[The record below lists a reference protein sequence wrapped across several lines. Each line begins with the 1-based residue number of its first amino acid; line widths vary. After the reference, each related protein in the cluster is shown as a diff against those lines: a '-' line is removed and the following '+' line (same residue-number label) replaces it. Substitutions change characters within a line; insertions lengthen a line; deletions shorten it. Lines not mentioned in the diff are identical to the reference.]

1 MSESASKLR
10 VLARPAFENRRDNPY
25 NWLLYSGL
33 RARGVLVEEYGA
45 RNLFCGRYD
54 VCHVHWPE
62 STFNAS
68 LLEALAT
75 TQALLRALDWLRGR
89 GTKLVWTAHNLR
101 AHERRFAREE
111 EAFWTQFVARVD
123 GFIAL
128 SEASLELTRQRFP
141 ELARRPAFVV
151 PHPHYR
157 GEYPDGVAR
166 SQARV
171 RLGLGQD
178 AQVVLFFGRVLEYKN
193 VPELIRT
200 VRALPRSVDGREVTL
215 LVAGR
220 PYDRGTEQAVL
231 RAADGDQRIRL
242 HLRFVP
248 REDAQLFFRAAN
260 LVALPYREILNS
272 GSAVLGLGFD
282 RPVLMPRL
290 GAGQELER
298 LIGREWVHL
307 YDELR
312 PESLC
317 EALARARALPPVT
330 DGRQLAPLDPSAV
343 VSGTLSAYQSLVLP
357 ALPSRLRELSALSA
371 GVYP

>member
-1 MSESASKLR
+1 MSESVSKLR
-10 VLARPAFENRRDNPY
+10 VLARPAFANRRDNPY

-33 RARGVLVEEYGA
+33 RARGVRVEEFGVK
-45 RNLFCGRYD
+45 NLLFGRFD
-54 VCHVHWPE
+54 ICHVHWPE

-68 LLEALAT
+68 LLEGLAT
-75 TQALLRALDWLRGR
+75 TGALLRALDWLKVR

-101 AHERRFAREE
+101 AHERRFVRAEE
-111 EAFWTQFVARVD
+111 TFWNEFVARLD

-141 ELARRPAFVV
+141 ELSRRPGFVV

-166 SQARV
+166 SQARE
-171 RLGLGQD
+171 RLGLAQD
-178 AQVVLFFGRVLEYKN
+178 ARVVLFFGRVLEYKN

-200 VRALPRSVDGREVTL
+200 VRALPRSVDGQEVVL
-215 LVAGR
+215 LIAGR
-220 PYDRGTEQAVL
+220 PYDRGCERAVL
-231 RAADGDQRIRL
+231 GAAAGDARIRL
-242 HLRFVP
+242 HLGFVP

-290 GAGQELER
+290 GAGRELER

-307 YDELR
+307 YDELC
-312 PESLC
+312 PESVS
-317 EALARARALPPVT
+317 EALARSQALPPVT
-330 DGRQLAPLDPSAV
+330 DGRQLAPLDPSAAV
-343 VSGTLSAYQSLVLP
+343 NRTLSAYETLVLP
-357 ALPSRLRELSALSA
+357 VAPSRPLLPAVSVR
-371 GVYP
+371 GFT

>member
-1 MSESASKLR
+1 

-45 RNLFCGRYD
+45 KTLLFGRYD
-54 VCHVHWPE
+54 LCHVHWPE

-75 TQALLRALDWLRGR
+75 TQALLRALDWLKRR
-89 GTKLVWTAHNLR
+89 GTKLIWTAHNLR
-101 AHERRFAREE
+101 AHERRFTREE
-111 EAFWTQFVARVD
+111 DAFWARFVARLD

-128 SEASLELTRQRFP
+128 SEASLELTRERFP
-141 ELARRPAFVV
+141 VLAGRPAFVV

-166 SQARV
+166 SQARA
-171 RLGLGQD
+171 RLGLAQD
-178 AQVVLFFGRVLEYKN
+178 AEVVLFFGRVLEYKN
-193 VPELIRT
+193 VPALIRA
-200 VRALPRSVDGREVTL
+200 VRALPPRVGGREVVL

-220 PYDRGTEQAVL
+220 PYDRSSEQAV
-231 RAADGDQRIRL
+231 RHAAGGDSRIRL

-248 REDAQLFFRAAN
+248 RDDAQLFFRAAN
-260 LVALPYREILNS
+260 LVTLPYREILSS

-290 GAGQELER
+290 GAGHELER
-298 LIGREWVHL
+298 QIGREWVNL
-307 YDELR
+307 YDELG

-317 EALARARALPPVT
+317 ESLVRARALPPVT
-330 DGRQLAPLDPSAV
+330 DGRQLAALDPSTAV
-343 VSGTLSAYQSLVLP
+343 GRTLSAYQALVLP
-357 ALPSRLRELSALSA
+357 ALPRQPLEPSLRPAQ
-371 GVYP
+371 VCP